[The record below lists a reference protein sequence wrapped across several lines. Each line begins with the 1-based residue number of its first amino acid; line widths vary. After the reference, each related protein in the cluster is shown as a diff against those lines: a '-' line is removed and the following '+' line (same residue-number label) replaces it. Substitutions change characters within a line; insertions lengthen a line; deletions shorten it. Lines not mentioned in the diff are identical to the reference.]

1 MKKKINVLNGKQ
13 YAIVTGASQG
23 LGKSFAYEAA
33 KRGWNL
39 ILCALPGS
47 GLPQVTEDIKQHFLC
62 DVIGMECD
70 LVNKEER
77 DNFIKEVITKDLV
90 VTMLVNNAGIGGA
103 IPFMESEYERWSRTI
118 DLNVQTLSHLSYEFA
133 SLLKKNAPS
142 YMINVSSLSSFYPMP
157 NFAVYSSTKAY
168 NLHFTLALREE
179 LRKDRITVSSLCPG
193 GIYTNIRVIQDVENQ
208 GLGGR
213 LSAFYPDFI
222 AKKAIEG
229 VLKNKAIIIPGWFN
243 RFLQFAGTIPSKP
256 LTAKLTGNRW
266 AKARAKKMEDTQYI
280 PDIPGL
286 PTGV

>member
-1 MKKKINVLNGKQ
+1 MDGKQ
-13 YAIVTGASQG
+13 YAIITGASQG
-23 LGKSFAYEAA
+23 LGKGFAYEIA

-47 GLPQVTEDIKQHFLC
+47 GLSQVTDDIRQHFLC
-62 DVIGMECD
+62 DVVAIECD
-70 LVNKEER
+70 LVDREDREK
-77 DNFIKEVITKDLV
+77 FIKEVIKKDLP
-90 VTMLVNNAGIGGA
+90 VTLLVNNAGIGGA
-103 IPFMESEYERWSRTI
+103 IPFMESEYDRWSRTI
-118 DLNVQTLSHLSYEFA
+118 DLNVQTLSHLSYEFI
-133 SLLKKNAPS
+133 SLLKKNPPS

-168 NLHFTLALREE
+168 NTHFTLALREE
-179 LRKDRITVSSLCPG
+179 VKKDGIKVSSLCPG

-213 LSAFYPDFI
+213 LSTYYPDFI
-222 AKKAIEG
+222 AKKAIQG

-243 RFLQFAGTIPSKP
+243 RFLQIVGTLPTKP
-256 LTAKLTGNRW
+256 ITAKLTGNRW
-266 AKARAKKMEDTQYI
+266 AKARSKKMENSQYI